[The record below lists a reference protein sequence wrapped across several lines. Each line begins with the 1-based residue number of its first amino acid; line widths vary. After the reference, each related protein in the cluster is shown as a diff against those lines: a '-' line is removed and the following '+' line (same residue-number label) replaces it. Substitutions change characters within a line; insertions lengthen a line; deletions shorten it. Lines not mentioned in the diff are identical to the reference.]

1 MASTL
6 AYVMEF
12 VGDMDHAAA
21 FYRDT
26 LGLSLKFSSPDW
38 TEFATGETTLV
49 LHSATPQHPAGTF
62 RLGFHVADLQA
73 FYTEMTGKG
82 VTFIMPPTPQFGT
95 TVAQLLDSEGAE
107 CSVGAD

>member
-12 VGDMDHAAA
+12 VGDMDRAVA

-26 LGLSLKFSSPDW
+26 LGLPLKFSSPDW

-49 LHSATPQHPAGTF
+49 LHSVTPQHPAGTF

-82 VTFIMPPTPQFGT
+82 VTFTMPPTPQFGT
-95 TVAQLLDSEGAE
+95 PVAQVLDSEGAE
-107 CSVGAD
+107 CSVGAA